1 MKKIITIMIAGI
13 LLASCSSNKTE
24 ALKKGSPEYKLF
36 QTLSD
41 SLGYTFFSPSENA
54 VLITTDEFS
63 VKTQDVLPLIYQA
76 LGGQVTRAFQIDSS
90 QALQLLK
97 TFAKS
102 ESEKRLILL
111 EADKNGIKVTKD
123 SVEQNLRNIF
133 PSYSNKEEFSKQLK
147 THNLSL
153 DKLKKDVHDQMVID
167 VFLNKNVFT
176 GDAVTDREVEDYYK
190 QDRTASVRHILFITR
205 GKSEKEKAEIK
216 KKALK
221 VLALAKSGRN
231 FQSLVKKYSE
241 DPGSKNNGGLY
252 ENFKRGEM
260 VKPFED
266 AAFNLPVGSVSDLV
280 ETQFGYH
287 IIKVVDRKKEM
298 RPFDQVKNDL
308 KKELLERKKRDL
320 FFDYLNSLKEKHNY
334 SEHFKELT

>member
-24 ALKKGSPEYKLF
+24 ALKKGSPEYELF

-41 SLGYTFFSPSENA
+41 SLGYTFFAPSKNGT
-54 VLITTDEFS
+54 LITTDEFT

-90 QALQLLK
+90 QAIQLLK
-97 TFAKS
+97 TFSKS
-102 ESEKRLILL
+102 EAEKRLILF
-111 EADKNGIKVTKD
+111 EADKKGIKVTQD
-123 SVEQNLRNIF
+123 SVEQNLKNIF
-133 PSYSNKEEFSKQLK
+133 PSYSNTEEFNKQLNA
-147 THNLSL
+147 HNMTMG
-153 DKLKKDVHDQMVID
+153 KLKRDVHDQMVID

-176 GDAVTDREVEDYYK
+176 ADAVTDQEVKDYYQ
-190 QDRTASVRHILFITR
+190 QDRTASVRHILFVTR
-205 GKSEKEKAEIK
+205 GKSDAEKAGIK
-216 KKALK
+216 KQALK

-231 FQSLVKKYSE
+231 FKSLVKKYSE
-241 DPGSKNNGGLY
+241 DPGSKNNDGLY

-266 AAFNLPVGSVSDLV
+266 AAFTLPVGSISNLV

-287 IIKVVDRKKEM
+287 IIKVVDRKKETKSYE
-298 RPFDQVKNDL
+298 QVKDQL
-308 KKELLERKKRDL
+308 KKELLNRKKRDI
-320 FFDYLNSLKEKHNY
+320 FFNYLNSLKEKHNY
-334 SEHFKELT
+334 TEHFDKLA